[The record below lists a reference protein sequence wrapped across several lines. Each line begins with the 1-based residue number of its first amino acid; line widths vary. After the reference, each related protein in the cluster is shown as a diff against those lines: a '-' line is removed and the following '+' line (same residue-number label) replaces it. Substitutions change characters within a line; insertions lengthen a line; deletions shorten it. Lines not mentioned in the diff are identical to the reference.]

1 MGRGIDNMELMLANF
16 KKYLPLLQQFV
27 KRDFKTKYRRS
38 VLGVLWSVLN
48 PLGMMIVLT
57 MVFSTVF
64 RQGIENFPVY
74 LMSGQLIFNFFNEA
88 SSQAMNSIIQN
99 GPLIKKVYIPKYLLP
114 MASVCNSLVNL
125 LTSYIALLIVMLIT
139 QTPFSPLIILSII
152 PIIYTFVFSYG
163 MGLFLCTAAT
173 SFRDVTHLYGVLT
186 TAWMYLTPI
195 IYPMSMLPESIQKI
209 VRWNPL
215 TMFVEN
221 FRSYVLYQQMPSLE
235 ENFCCIVISGV
246 TLLIGTFIF
255 RKKQDRFIFKL

>member
-1 MGRGIDNMELMLANF
+1 MKLMWQNLI
-16 KKYLPLLQQFV
+16 KYLPLLQQFV

-57 MVFSTVF
+57 MVFSTIF

-99 GPLIKKVYIPKYLLP
+99 GALIKKVYIPKYLLP
-114 MASVCNSLVNL
+114 MASVCTSLINL
-125 LTSYIALLIVMLIT
+125 LTSYVALMIVMLIT
-139 QTPFSPLIILSII
+139 QTPFSPMMFLSII
-152 PIIYTFVFSYG
+152 PIAYTFVFAYG
-163 MGLFLCTAAT
+163 MGLILCVAAT

-195 IYPMSMLPESIQKI
+195 IYPMSMLPDNIRTI
-209 VRWNPL
+209 VGLNPL

-221 FRSYVLYQQMPSLE
+221 FRAYVLYLKMPTLE
-235 ENFCCIVISGV
+235 ENLSCLAVSLI
-246 TLLIGTFIF
+246 TLLVGVIVF
-255 RKKQDRFIFKL
+255 RKKQDNFIFKL